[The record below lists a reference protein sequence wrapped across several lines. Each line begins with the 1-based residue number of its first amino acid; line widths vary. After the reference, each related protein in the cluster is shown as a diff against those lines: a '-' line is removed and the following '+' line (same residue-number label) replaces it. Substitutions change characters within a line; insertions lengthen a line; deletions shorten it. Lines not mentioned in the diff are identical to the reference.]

1 MGEKMELEPR
11 MPFTSGENVGPYRVI
26 GQLGQGGMATVF
38 KAYHAALDRYVAI
51 KVLHPA
57 FMEDP
62 NFLARFQRE
71 ARVVAKLDHPSIV
84 PIYDFAD
91 HHGQPYLVMKFIEG
105 ETLKA
110 RLERSPL
117 SKQEGLKIVESVG
130 AALGYAHKRGIL
142 HRDVKPSNVLLSPD
156 GNTYLADFGLAR
168 IAQAGEST
176 LSSDMMLGT
185 PQYISP
191 EQARGER
198 NLDEGTDI
206 YSFGVVLYELVVGRV
221 PFSSDT
227 PFSIIH
233 DHIYTPLPLPRAV
246 NPRVPEAVQRVLL
259 KALAKDRMDRF
270 ATVEEIVAAFKAGI
284 SDVSTEKIPDFATVT
299 LPPATR
305 PVAMREDTVAAVEV
319 EPPPETAGH
328 AATAPPAPGVVR
340 KPRRTWIWAVAGL
353 AITCLCGLGFLLVA
367 RQLGQEGNGVAG
379 QETPAASPAAAEEE
393 NPTVRQA
400 RAAVEADPENP
411 QAHLDLAIALR
422 EAGLAGP
429 AEEQFVAAGDLYRQE
444 QRYPEAAQAYSMAV
458 DHRGGSATNAP
469 GLVDRLMESLFLGA
483 ETEATW
489 AVVNDLRQRYPDWDV
504 LLPVAARS
512 LVQQDRVAQAMEL
525 VNATLANKPN
535 DPVALAVLAE
545 INIRDNKPDQAREHI
560 ERALGQ
566 PILPEWLRLYLE
578 SLIQGTQ
585 PRTRGTP

>member
-1 MGEKMELEPR
+1 MGKIVNLEPR
-11 MPFTSGENVGPYRVI
+11 MPFIIGENVGPYRVI
-26 GQLGQGGMATVF
+26 EQLGQGGMATVF

-71 ARVVAKLDHPSIV
+71 ARVVAKLDHPNIV
-84 PIYDFAD
+84 PIFDFAD

-110 RLERSPL
+110 RLARGPL

-142 HRDVKPSNVLLSPD
+142 HRDIKPSNVLLSPD
-156 GNTYLADFGLAR
+156 GNIYLADFGLAR
-168 IAQAGEST
+168 IAEAGEST

-185 PQYISP
+185 PHYISP

-259 KALAKDRMDRF
+259 KALAKDRADRF
-270 ATVEEIVAAFKAGI
+270 ATVEEMVISFKSGI
-284 SDVSTEKIPDFATVT
+284 SEVPTDKIPDFATVP
-299 LPPATR
+299 LPPKTR
-305 PVAMREDTVAAVEV
+305 PVAMREETVAAVEV
-319 EPPPETAGH
+319 EPTPAEAPALVTASP
-328 AATAPPAPGVVR
+328 AAPAAVR
-340 KPRRTWIWAVAGL
+340 KPGRTWIWAAGGL
-353 AITCLCGLGFLLVA
+353 ALTCLCVLGFVLVI
-367 RQLGQEGNGVAG
+367 GQQGGGQGG
-379 QETPAASPAAAEEE
+379 QETPMVSPVAVETES
-393 NPTVRQA
+393 PTVRQA
-400 RAAVEADPENP
+400 RAAVEADPANP
-411 QAHLDLAIALR
+411 QAHLDLAGALSD
-422 EAGLAGP
+422 ADFPQL
-429 AEEQFVAAGDLYRQE
+429 AEEQFVIAGDLYHQM
-444 QRYPEAAQAYSMAV
+444 QNYPEAAQAYSKAL
-458 DHRGGSATNAP
+458 DLQGGP
-469 GLVDRLMESLFLGA
+469 GADPPPWIDPLMESLFLGA
-483 ETEATW
+483 EAQTTW
-489 AVVNDLRQRYPDWDV
+489 VLVNDLQLRYADWSA
-504 LLPVAARS
+504 LRPVAARS
-512 LVQQDRVAQAMEL
+512 LVQQGQVARAMEL
-525 VNATLANKPN
+525 VNATLAGKPD

-545 INIRDNKPDQAREHI
+545 INLLDNRTDQAMENT
-560 ERALGQ
+560 ERALRQ
-566 PILPEWLRLYLE
+566 PNLPDWLRLYLE
-578 SLIQGTQ
+578 EFLRRGTE